1 MKKPTVFLLSVL
13 LLLSGCAKTAEPKN
27 PYRAVS
33 YKSESIENGV
43 VTFWDLAEYEYDENG
58 YQTEFREYRNG
69 ILTQTNIYEN
79 DTYGNI
85 LRVTII
91 SDGKTTVFDHNLVL
105 DDTGRILLQEAC
117 SDGVLIYTM
126 EYTYDKNGNATSEI
140 YTSMN
145 DGIAEIIRN
154 KEMTYDHKGQ
164 LIREIHHN
172 QDGSYLLH
180 DYEDGKQIKTSS
192 YNKNDD
198 LLSYWEYTYNDKKQL
213 VQESFYTCQRQGDS
227 RTSKLSEYYLYT
239 YDETGYIVTCTH
251 HPMRD
256 KSVQTYSVTTYD
268 QYGNKLLQERYMD
281 GQLYWRITQEF
292 ERIS

>member
-1 MKKPTVFLLSVL
+1 MKKLTVFLLSVL
-13 LLLSGCAKTAEPKN
+13 LLLSGCAKTEYSEN

-33 YKSESIENGV
+33 YKSETIENGV
-43 VTFWDLAEYEYDENG
+43 VTFLDLAEYEYDENG

-79 DTYGNI
+79 DTFGNV
-85 LRVTII
+85 LSVTVI

-105 DDTGRILLQEAC
+105 DDTGRILLQEVC

-126 EYTYDKNGNATSEI
+126 EYTYDKNGNMTGEV
-140 YTSMN
+140 YTTMN
-145 DGIAEIIRN
+145 EGIEETIRN
-154 KEMTYDHKGQ
+154 KEMAYDHKGQ
-164 LIREIHHN
+164 LIRETHHN

-180 DYEDGKQIKTSS
+180 DYEDGKQVKTSS
-192 YNKNDD
+192 YGKNDD
-198 LLSYWEYTYNDKKQL
+198 LLSYWEYTYNDKEQL
-213 VQESFYTCQRQGDS
+213 VQESFYTCQRHGDS

-239 YDETGYIVTCTH
+239 YDETGYVVTCTK
-251 HPMRD
+251 HPMQD
-256 KSVQTYSVTTYD
+256 TSVQTYSVTTYD

-292 ERIS
+292 EPIP